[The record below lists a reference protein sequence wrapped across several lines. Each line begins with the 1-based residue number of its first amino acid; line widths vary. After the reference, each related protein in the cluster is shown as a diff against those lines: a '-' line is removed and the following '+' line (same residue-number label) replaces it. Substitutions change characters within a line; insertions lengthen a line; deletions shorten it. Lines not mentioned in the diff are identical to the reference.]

1 MAVTWQRISRRFG
14 GGCGS
19 PDVQSTV
26 LHRSTGRGHVTS
38 ASPPAVNISLRRRAP
53 APGAVILAPDIA
65 EAFSGNVLIS
75 ENPHL
80 CFTQIAT
87 LLHPP
92 QTQAPASIRPPAS
105 VARPVSRQAP
115 RSVHSPW
122 SRPVPFWGE
131 QVCVGPGCYIGGNVA
146 VGNNTVLAANVVVM
160 PDCAIG
166 NHCLLHAGVVVG
178 SDGFGYARDGEENSS
193 RCRNSGRVV
202 IGDDV
207 EIGANTTIDRGAHG
221 DTVIANGV
229 KLDNRIRSRTT
240 CALASYTAVAGCV
253 GIAGSAVI
261 GRRCTIGGHCAIL
274 GHLEIADGVHV
285 TAGSLIT
292 NSIPDAGEYSS
303 SLKAE
308 PAELWR
314 RNAARF
320 RHLDE
325 LARRLRRLEEAL
337 DQRKQEPEN

>member
-1 MAVTWQRISRRFG
+1 MAVTLAELARRFG
-14 GGCGS
+14 GRVRGN
-19 PDVQSTV
+19 PDIQIDRVAALDRAGPRDISFAT
-26 LHRSTGRGHVTS
+26 HRKYLPQLARTG
-38 ASPPAVNISLRRRAP
+38 A
-53 APGAVILAPDIA
+53 GAVILAPDIA
-65 EAFSGNVLIS
+65 ETFSGNVLIS

-92 QTQAPASIRPPAS
+92 QAQTPGVDPAARVSSAARVAAS
-105 VARPVSRQAP
+105 AAVGPCAVIEAGA
-115 RSVHSPW
+115 VL
-122 SRPVPFWGE
+122 GE
-131 QVCVGPGCYIGGNVA
+131 QACIGPGCYIGRNAA
-146 VGNNTVLAANVVVM
+146 VGANTVLAANVVVM

-166 NHCLLHAGVVVG
+166 SNCLLHPGAVVG
-178 SDGFGYARDGEENSS
+178 SDGFGYARDGEQWAKVPQL
-193 RCRNSGRVV
+193 GRVV

-207 EIGANTTIDRGAHG
+207 EIGANTTIDRGALG

-229 KLDNRIRSRTT
+229 KLDNQIQVAHNVRIGEH
-240 CALASYTAVAGCV
+240 TAVAGCV

-261 GRRCTIGGHCAIL
+261 GRRCTIGGHCTIL
-274 GHLEIADGVHV
+274 GHLEIADDVHV
-285 TAGSLIT
+285 TAGSLVT
-292 NSIPDAGEYSS
+292 NSISDPGEYSS

-337 DQRKQEPEN
+337 DQLKQEPEN